1 MKNLGSITESKD
13 ITTKEYVDE
22 KDNQLDQVKLEES
35 DLLEITNTE
44 IQALWNK
51 YMED

>member
-1 MKNLGSITESKD
+1 MKNLGNVINDKD
-13 ITTKEYVDE
+13 VTTKEYVDG
-22 KDNQLDQVKLEES
+22 KDTELDLKKLEEK
-35 DLLEITNTE
+35 DLSELTNTE

>member
-1 MKNLGSITESKD
+1 MKNLGSITDSKD
-13 ITTKEYVDE
+13 LTTKGYVDD
-22 KDNQLDQVKLEES
+22 KDTELDLKKLEEK
-35 DLLEITNTE
+35 DLSELTNTE

>member
-1 MKNLGSITESKD
+1 MKNLGNVKDSKD
-13 ITTKEYVDE
+13 ITTKEYVDG
-22 KDNQLDQVKLEES
+22 KDSELDLKKLEEK
-35 DLLEITNTE
+35 DLSELTNTE